1 MPTEEPTYI
10 EPVAAPL
17 TRSGARGRG
26 MTAGDLGSPFRR
38 LSPRALVFTAVMVLL
53 GGALAFVVI
62 GLPDR
67 VATPTPTAPDN
78 LATGTPPSADT
89 GPAPDEIVPPF
100 RAEQIALARE
110 QAREKLRDF
119 VDLQLTLE
127 NDFNIAAWGAEE
139 LARIKDRAN
148 TADALFIDEKFDA
161 AIDEYAAALADLQAL
176 AANGETLFEEALAAG
191 LAALAARDGEA
202 AGAAFDQALAMRPE
216 DSRAKAGARRAA
228 HATRCHRRV
237 A

>member
-1 MPTEEPTYI
+1 M
-10 EPVAAPL
+10 
-17 TRSGARGRG
+17 
-26 MTAGDLGSPFRR
+26 
-38 LSPRALVFTAVMVLL
+38 
-53 GGALAFVVI
+53 
-62 GLPDR
+62 
-67 VATPTPTAPDN
+67 
-78 LATGTPPSADT
+78 
-89 GPAPDEIVPPF
+89 
-100 RAEQIALARE
+100 ARE

-176 AANGETLFEEALAAG
+176 AVNGETLFEEALAAG

-202 AGAAFDQALAMRPE
+202 AGSGFRSGIGHAPRRQPCQRRGAACC
-216 DSRAKAGARRAA
+216 